1 MGVTGTSLFGDDDIF
16 STPKSKLLPTNNN
29 NNNNKNVITTKED
42 IFGGLTSPPLSPS
55 AYNQLKPRSS
65 SSQLNQDNNNNNNNN
80 NKKEANS
87 LIDPLRALSL
97 NNEGNNEKRSKERGS
112 RSGGNLFS
120 SDEEDS
126 EEYSDLPSSD
136 PLSSL
141 ISPIS
146 SSPSSSPSSFSSSF
160 IHNNNNNNNNNDVK
174 NIEDKEIK
182 KGTEIIEHPLLDT
195 SSKPDPSSSSSLPL
209 SYSTSSLPSFT
220 LPSSSSLPSSHSSS
234 SISTLSSSPSSS
246 SSSSSPSSSSSSL
259 PSTSTTESEIET
271 ETDRPK
277 TTMMGG
283 MDMSSLIRDS
293 DYGKTS
299 KYSPEI
305 IKLAESKDFQALD
318 QLLQPY
324 RDLIADFTGL
334 IEIKEVLQSV
344 EKKVF
349 RQAQNKSTTV
359 TRMKVCR
366 FILFSDLLTLCTN
379 KVEDSIQLQHL
390 WITKPDPKHSSQSS
404 LSSSS
409 SSPSFAVPSTPPTP
423 PSPSSQADVFS
434 KALSQVE
441 GDMGNISFHLKTP
454 EKTYL
459 CFFDSSDKLF
469 SLISQF
475 YSSLFKLLHPSLPL
489 SPSLSSPSSS
499 SSLTSSEEENALL
512 KRSFKYKFKNG
523 SQYEGEWKNGKFHG
537 NGKHMMENG
546 DVYEGLFVN
555 HKRSGFGRFL
565 SSDLRYEGFWKHNKK
580 NGKGGL
586 FYHND
591 KHASKFMGTWYD
603 DKQHGDGELYLKAG
617 TILKTFWKYGNPTS
631 PAVLCF
637 EGDTRYI
644 GDLSDDFLPLGH
656 GICIYHNGDRYYG
669 AWVNG
674 EKHGRG
680 MYITTKGSEF
690 FGEWEKDKIN
700 GQGSYRSSKD
710 ESTLY
715 GKFTGNLIENL
726 EVTSG
731 SFKFHAPNIDAS
743 SMRLST
749 LDGEKWGLFLQDE
762 IKECRDH

>member
-1 MGVTGTSLFGDDDIF
+1 
-16 STPKSKLLPTNNN
+16 
-29 NNNNKNVITTKED
+29 
-42 IFGGLTSPPLSPS
+42 
-55 AYNQLKPRSS
+55 
-65 SSQLNQDNNNNNNNN
+65 
-80 NKKEANS
+80 
-87 LIDPLRALSL
+87 
-97 NNEGNNEKRSKERGS
+97 
-112 RSGGNLFS
+112 
-120 SDEEDS
+120 
-126 EEYSDLPSSD
+126 
-136 PLSSL
+136 
-141 ISPIS
+141 
-146 SSPSSSPSSFSSSF
+146 
-160 IHNNNNNNNNNDVK
+160 
-174 NIEDKEIK
+174 
-182 KGTEIIEHPLLDT
+182 
-195 SSKPDPSSSSSLPL
+195 
-209 SYSTSSLPSFT
+209 
-220 LPSSSSLPSSHSSS
+220 
-234 SISTLSSSPSSS
+234 
-246 SSSSSPSSSSSSL
+246 
-259 PSTSTTESEIET
+259 
-271 ETDRPK
+271 
-277 TTMMGG
+277 
-283 MDMSSLIRDS
+283 
-293 DYGKTS
+293 
-299 KYSPEI
+299 
-305 IKLAESKDFQALD
+305 
-318 QLLQPY
+318 
-324 RDLIADFTGL
+324 
-334 IEIKEVLQSV
+334 
-344 EKKVF
+344 
-349 RQAQNKSTTV
+349 
-359 TRMKVCR
+359 
-366 FILFSDLLTLCTN
+366 
-379 KVEDSIQLQHL
+379 
-390 WITKPDPKHSSQSS
+390 
-404 LSSSS
+404 
-409 SSPSFAVPSTPPTP
+409 
-423 PSPSSQADVFS
+423 
-434 KALSQVE
+434 
-441 GDMGNISFHLKTP
+441 MGNISFHLKTP

-489 SPSLSSPSSS
+489 SPSLSSPSSPSSS

-749 LDGEKWGLFLQDE
+749 LDGEKWDCFFKMRLKNAE
-762 IKECRDH
+762 ITEPAQELNNNLKRSLALADQQGGGGGGNGVKEDLINILYFRDHPLGKVIAEFASIFLALYHKPERYFMQLRIAVDDIQSFLSLLSPDFIRTFLSCDSLLNEDCSEAIHSVLFPSIYDCLFKMYRLYYEEKDLVLDRKFVAIQKFTLREIMAVCGIEQKYWDKIEALSIPPPSSSPSPHPLLTSSPTEGSGSGSGSGGGSGSGNGGGSGGK